1 VPLEAQIQPNILENF
16 DVTGRKPNSE
26 GGIAG
31 LL

>member
-1 VPLEAQIQPNILENF
+1 MEIGSQNNILEDF